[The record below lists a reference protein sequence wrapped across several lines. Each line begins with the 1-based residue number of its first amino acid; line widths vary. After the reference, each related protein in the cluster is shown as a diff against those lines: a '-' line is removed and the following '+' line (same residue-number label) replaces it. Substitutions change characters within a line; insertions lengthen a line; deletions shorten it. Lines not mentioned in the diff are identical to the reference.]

1 LFFVVLA
8 ILKPGE
14 PTGSYDALGFA
25 ARPLDVGAVLRK
37 GVTTCCDS
45 CLLIPSCF
53 APAGDESDGS
63 DEDRRG
69 PSIDGHAQDGSREGS
84 KEVSRG
90 GSCDGSR
97 GDGSRRGSGDGG
109 QGGML
114 EVAHNLEEESTL
126 QMCGGDGSPD
136 GGDGSREGSREASID
151 GSRGGSRDASPIGNR
166 RDKRFVYEFVRER
179 ALLSVR
185 DIPRADGAIVCVIF

>member
-25 ARPLDVGAVLRK
+25 ARPVDVGAVLRK

-69 PSIDGHAQDGSREGS
+69 PSIDGHAQDGSR
-84 KEVSRG
+84 
-90 GSCDGSR
+90 
-97 GDGSRRGSGDGG
+97 RGSGDGG

-126 QMCGGDGSPD
+126 QLCGCDGSPD
-136 GGDGSREGSREASID
+136 GGDGSRGGSREVSID

-185 DIPRADGAIVCVIF
+185 DIPRADGAIVCVTF